1 MIEKLC
7 FGIVPLLKL
16 NSLLVVPGFY
26 FAQQLRYAI
35 SKARQRRILPPE
47 TRPTSPKSL
56 FNQSAEYTRQNQPK
70 PRSSSVPSMPWFN
83 HFPPSELP
91 PQQHQ
96 TEKFLEQT
104 GSTGTTMTS
113 ESPVEF
119 DPFLAEHLLNETF
132 NQVRPLDGISEWNP
146 QSGEGGNWNQSS
158 QGGNEAE
165 WLPSQSSV
173 GTAIPDAH
181 NSFLSW
187 LEFPVL
193 GK

>member
-1 MIEKLC
+1 MERFC
-7 FGIVPLLKL
+7 FGAAPLLI
-16 NSLLVVPGFY
+16 SLVPGFH

-35 SKARQRRILPPE
+35 SKARQKKILPPE
-47 TRPTSPKSL
+47 TRPTSPRSF
-56 FNQSAEYTRQNQPK
+56 FNHSVEYTRQNQPK

-83 HFPPSELP
+83 HFPPSELAL
-91 PQQHQ
+91 QHHQ
-96 TEKFLEQT
+96 GEIAPEQP
-104 GSTGTTMTS
+104 GSTSNTMTS

-119 DPFLAEHLLNETF
+119 DPFLAEHVLNETF

-146 QSGEGGNWNQSS
+146 QPVEGENWNQCS
-158 QGGNEAE
+158 QGGNQTG
-165 WLPSQSSV
+165 WLPSQPSV